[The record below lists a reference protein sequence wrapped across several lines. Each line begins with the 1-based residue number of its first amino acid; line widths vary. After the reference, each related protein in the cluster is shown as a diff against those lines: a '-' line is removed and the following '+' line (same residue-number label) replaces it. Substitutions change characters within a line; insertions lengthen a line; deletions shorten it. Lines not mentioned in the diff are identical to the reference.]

1 MSDRSVL
8 TRLRA
13 IPRRTPLRVRLVVAL
28 LALVALAL
36 VVTGVVATTAL
47 HGYLVQQVDR
57 DLTAGGP
64 DLGGPPAGGDD
75 ESPFRSGRAE
85 WLRFTSLDV
94 ARLGP
99 ATLTGPAT
107 SPPVVTRAMIR
118 SAAVEG
124 RAFTVRS
131 RDGASDWRVAVQP
144 ERFRGVGPVLQVRAI
159 SLRDVDNTVHRLV
172 VIETMVGALVLLLL
186 GAAGYFVVRSNLKPL
201 VEVERTA
208 ESIAGGDLT
217 QRVREHDPRTEV
229 GRLARALN
237 GMLAQIESAF
247 RSREASE
254 AAARASE
261 ERMRRFVADASH
273 ELRTPLA
280 TIRAYSE
287 YATRADRALPDPA
300 QQAFD
305 RIDAAAI
312 RMTHLVDDLLLL
324 ARLDAGRPLA
334 REPVDLTQ
342 VVVEAVADVRA
353 AGPGHRWRLDLPDE
367 PVPVIG
373 DPHRLHQ
380 LVLNLLANARA
391 HTPDGTT
398 VTATLIV
405 VHGVIR
411 IEVADDGPGIPAEQ
425 QEAIFD
431 RFTRLDE
438 SRGHPTRSDDS
449 GSSSHASSGLGL
461 AIARG
466 IAVAHSATLSVRS
479 RPGRTVFTIEMP
491 DRQSDER
498 SDGQAD
504 GQADAEGDL
513 PDTPLDPI

>member
-1 MSDRSVL
+1 
-8 TRLRA
+8 
-13 IPRRTPLRVRLVVAL
+13 VRLVVAL

-273 ELRTPLA
+273 ELRTPL
-280 TIRAYSE
+280 TSIRGFAELYRQGAASS
-287 YATRADRALPDPA
+287 PDDVARVMRRVEDSAA
-300 QQAFD
+300 Q
-305 RIDAAAI
+305 
-312 RMTHLVDDLLLL
+312 MGVLVNDLLLL
-324 ARLDAGRPLA
+324 ARLDQQRPLEQA
-334 REPVDLTQ
+334 PVDLVALATDA
-342 VVVEAVADVRA
+342 VHDARAVAPERVISLEVATGEAAVVLGDDVRLRQVLGNLITNALSHTPAGTPVDVTVAVAPQAHEARLAVRDHGPGLDEADAARVFERFYRADASRTRA
-353 AGPGHRWRLDLPDE
+353 AG
-367 PVPVIG
+367 
-373 DPHRLHQ
+373 
-380 LVLNLLANARA
+380 
-391 HTPDGTT
+391 GT
-398 VTATLIV
+398 
-405 VHGVIR
+405 
-411 IEVADDGPGIPAEQ
+411 
-425 QEAIFD
+425 
-431 RFTRLDE
+431 
-438 SRGHPTRSDDS
+438 
-449 GSSSHASSGLGL
+449 GLGL
-461 AIARG
+461 SI
-466 IAVAHSATLSVRS
+466 VAALVSAHNGQVGVDTAPGEGATFWVRL
-479 RPGRTVFTIEMP
+479 PL
-491 DRQSDER
+491 
-498 SDGQAD
+498 
-504 GQADAEGDL
+504 AEGA
-513 PDTPLDPI
+513 PQPAPEQQPRTGVPANG